1 MRKGVI
7 AMKRAVLAAVLCALF
22 LSACTDS
29 GNAAVTDST
38 DTSAVT
44 SDTAV
49 CETNISSAESV
60 TESSVQSETFSE
72 TSSET
77 LSETLSETET
87 ELASSLSESSLT
99 EESASETSAQ
109 EFSETFETAD
119 TAASE
124 IIDETD
130 LTELLSTEET
140 TSEAPAETTA
150 ISEVTAL
157 SSSAEKPAEIVIPK
171 INTGHFSGKGMLE
184 NDLASVDISAAY
196 EGVVKVCYSGT
207 AKKVKVRI
215 TGGGAVYDYDLDPS
229 GTVFPLQS
237 GSGDY
242 NIKVLENVSGKTYA
256 IALDENFSAD
266 IENEFSPFLI
276 PTQYINFSSSDK
288 CVYKAAELCSGK
300 KGTLEKAG
308 AMFGYI
314 TDNISYDK
322 ELAANVKSGYI
333 PDPDRTLSGGKGIC
347 FDYASLFAS
356 MCRSQGIPTKLVMG
370 YVRGDVYHAWNEIYT
385 EESGWITVDLFLSG
399 KGWELLDPTF
409 YASASDK
416 AEVARYIGGGSD
428 YSAVFF
434 Y

>member
-1 MRKGVI
+1 
-7 AMKRAVLAAVLCALF
+7 MKRAVLAALLCALF
-22 LSACTDS
+22 LSACTD
-29 GNAAVTDST
+29 GKNAAVTYSS

-44 SDTAV
+44 WDTAV
-49 CETNISSAESV
+49 CETNITSAESV
-60 TESSVQSETFSE
+60 TGSSPQTEKLSETVSE
-72 TSSET
+72 TIT
-77 LSETLSETET
+77 ETLSETEA
-87 ELASSLSESSLT
+87 ESAYSLSEPESSLT
-99 EESASETSAQ
+99 EESTSEASAEEASETD
-109 EFSETFETAD
+109 D

-124 IIDETD
+124 VIDETD

-150 ISEVTAL
+150 ISEMTAL

-171 INTGHFSGKGMLE
+171 INTGHFSGKDMLE

-196 EGVVKVCYSGT
+196 EGVVKVRYSGS

-276 PTQYINFSSSDK
+276 PTQYINFNSSDK
-288 CVYKAAELCSGK
+288 CVYKAAELCTGK
-300 KGTLEKAG
+300 KGTVDKAA

-356 MCRSQGIPTKLVMG
+356 MCRSQGIPAKLVMG

-385 EESGWITVDLFLSG
+385 EESGWVTVDLFLDG

-416 AEVARYIGGGSD
+416 AEVAEYIGGGSD